1 VAATAV
7 IIGTGG
13 AGAPAVLALAAAGL
27 SATSTVGS
35 RLGLDPKLCAL
46 LGGAGALLGV
56 AAGGFGS
63 AGALGTLATGARA
76 VQAGATAASGG
87 AMVVEGDYRGQALH
101 ARADQTEAE
110 QTERDARLSIDLAIS
125 VLEEAARDLQRA
137 RRATSEIQATV
148 DEGQSAVIARMG
160 AA

>member
-1 VAATAV
+1 MHT
-7 IIGTGG
+7 
-13 AGAPAVLALAAAGL
+13 
-27 SATSTVGS
+27 
-35 RLGLDPKLCAL
+35 R
-46 LGGAGALLGV
+46 
-56 AAGGFGS
+56 FGS
-63 AGALGTLATGARA
+63 AGAQSTLATGARA